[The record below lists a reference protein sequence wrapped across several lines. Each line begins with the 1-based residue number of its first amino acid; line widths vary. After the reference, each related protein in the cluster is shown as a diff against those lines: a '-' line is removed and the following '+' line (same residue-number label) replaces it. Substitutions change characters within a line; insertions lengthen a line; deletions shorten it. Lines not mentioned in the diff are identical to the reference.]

1 MDITDSTKLL
11 NSKVQELKPKFPD
24 VVSTL
29 FIEFYCQCREGIDY
43 LFPPEVKN
51 SIRLLDILQ
60 WFFDCVEKETPT
72 LLVELMWKDVIG
84 PTFGEYKQDQAIEKK
99 LRLAFQNGELKKQI
113 QDWDRLN
120 LNSGKVNLILR
131 GLLEAI
137 SQIEKEHKTVLH

>member
-11 NSKVQELKPKFPD
+11 NSKVQALKHKFTD

-43 LFPPEVKN
+43 LFPLEVKN

-60 WFFDCVEKETPT
+60 WFFDCVEKEAPT
-72 LLVELMWKDVIG
+72 LLVELMWKDVVG
-84 PTFGEYKQDQAIEKK
+84 PTLGEYKQDEAIEKK
-99 LRLAFQNGELKKQI
+99 LRLAFQNGEIKNQI

-120 LNSGKVNLILR
+120 LSSGKVNLVLR

-137 SQIEKEHKTVLH
+137 SQIEQEHKTL